1 MLEHPS
7 QAGGRNPVVIRDEE
21 NAKLPMVKDIEE
33 ERKKKRAKKENER

>member
-7 QAGGRNPVVIRDEE
+7 QLGGRNPVVIRDEE

-33 ERKKKRAKKENER
+33 ERKRKRAKKENER